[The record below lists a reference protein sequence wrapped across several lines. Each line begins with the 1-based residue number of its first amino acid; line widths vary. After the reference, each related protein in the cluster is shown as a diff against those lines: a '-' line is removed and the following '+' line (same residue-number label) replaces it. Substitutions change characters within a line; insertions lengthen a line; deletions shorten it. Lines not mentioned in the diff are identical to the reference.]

1 MFLYVGLELRYLSM
15 VIGLWAEEL
24 GIDLQLE
31 QSFFFFLAQIGY
43 VAYPTSYP
51 VGARDFFPG
60 SKVVRMWS

>member
-31 QSFFFFLAQIGY
+31 QSFFFFFGPDWLCGLPNILSGGCQGL
-43 VAYPTSYP
+43 
-51 VGARDFFPG
+51 FP
-60 SKVVRMWS
+60 WE